1 MSLDRFRSY
10 LSQLPEVKYPN
21 VEWSI
26 RWIKRIFEFF
36 KEPFDSNLTFDTNQL
51 IAFLVAMKKNG
62 VPAWQRHQAA
72 MTAGRYQMMSCGTIE
87 PGFTK
92 SSQSLPT
99 SPSRNAMVTPPLRI
113 ARLTSL
119 KTSLPLSLKL
129 ARHCG
134 EDDTSSTLKSLRWL
148 DSTLSARQPRERY

>member
-72 MTAGRYQMMSCGTIE
+72 MTAGRYQMMSAG
-87 PGFTK
+87 
-92 SSQSLPT
+92 L
-99 SPSRNAMVTPPLRI
+99 
-113 ARLTSL
+113 
-119 KTSLPLSLKL
+119 
-129 ARHCG
+129 
-134 EDDTSSTLKSLRWL
+134 
-148 DSTLSARQPRERY
+148 